1 MNKLNVKEI
10 NYSYNTYKISQLGS
24 DNMELPEYGVVFADG
39 RCVSCNFGSHFVAY
53 GIGALLLIAEKL
65 PLLLLFTFYFNK
77 KKGQLSTC
85 SQSYYTLTTFLSFP
99 GNLQ

>member
-53 GIGALLLIAEKL
+53 GIGALLLIAENFLEKH
-65 PLLLLFTFYFNK
+65 FYRKWVVEMNVR
-77 KKGQLSTC
+77 QENCLI
-85 SQSYYTLTTFLSFP
+85 
-99 GNLQ
+99 

>member
-39 RCVSCNFGSHFVAY
+39 RCVS
-53 GIGALLLIAEKL
+53 
-65 PLLLLFTFYFNK
+65 
-77 KKGQLSTC
+77 
-85 SQSYYTLTTFLSFP
+85 
-99 GNLQ
+99 